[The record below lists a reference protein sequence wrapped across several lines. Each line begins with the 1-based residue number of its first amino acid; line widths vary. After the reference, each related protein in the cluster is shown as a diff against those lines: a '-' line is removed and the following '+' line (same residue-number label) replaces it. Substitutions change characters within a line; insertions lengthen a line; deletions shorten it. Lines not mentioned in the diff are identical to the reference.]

1 MVERMA
7 VQMAVQ
13 MVERMVGQMV
23 ERLVGRLAVQMAGRM
38 AGYMVVQLAGHM
50 VGQMVEHMEVDP
62 VTLSPLHRSTEL
74 LLYGINSVAKPVY
87 TKTEK
92 WVMKRYTGDKNVPY
106 NRSTNGSTNGNT

>member
-50 VGQMVEHMEVDP
+50 EVDP
-62 VTLSPLHRSTEL
+62 VTLAPLNGTIAIWYQFRC
-74 LLYGINSVAKPVY
+74 
-87 TKTEK
+87 KTCIYENRE
-92 WVMKRYTGDKNVPY
+92 MGDETIY
-106 NRSTNGSTNGNT
+106 R